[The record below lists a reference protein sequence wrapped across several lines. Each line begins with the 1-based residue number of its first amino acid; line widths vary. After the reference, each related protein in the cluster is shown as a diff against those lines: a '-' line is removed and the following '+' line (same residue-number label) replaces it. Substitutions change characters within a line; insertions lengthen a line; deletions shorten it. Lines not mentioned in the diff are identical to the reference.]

1 MILFPFDEALTSLKK
16 EEGWSATAYK
26 CASNRITLGW
36 GRNVDKNGGL
46 GISKSE
52 GEVLLRNDVERC
64 LVECKKAFS
73 FFDDLT
79 PNRQR
84 ALVEICFQ
92 LGITSLKK
100 FHMALSALENG
111 MYEKSAN
118 EFLLSRWAKQTPAR
132 AERMSKLIRYG

>member
-92 LGITSLKK
+92 LGMPSLKNFK
-100 FHMALSALENG
+100 KALGAVHRQD
-111 MYEKSAN
+111 YELASR
-118 EFLLSRWAKQTPAR
+118 EFLNSKWAKQTPAR
-132 AERMSKLIRYG
+132 AKRMAKLIRYG